1 MNRTLIYNTQL
12 YVRRTSSVHFRWIDL
27 GAIDCFSIYWIF
39 FEISDE
45 TKAEIDDDEEEA
57 VVSFSER
64 YYNTQQTARSDRG
77 PGFIGHSHSQGL
89 DHSQQYGNTGYGVSS
104 PEIQN

>member
-1 MNRTLIYNTQL
+1 MNRRLSKTHKL
-12 YVRRTSSVHFRWIDL
+12 YVISHHRTSSVHFRYIDL
-27 GAIDCFSIYWIF
+27 DYFFNWLNF

-45 TKAEIDDDEEEA
+45 TKAEIDDEEEEA
-57 VVSFSER
+57 VSFSER
-64 YYNTQQTARSDRG
+64 YYNNQQTARSERG
-77 PGFIGHSHSQGL
+77 PGFIGNSHSQGL

>member
-12 YVRRTSSVHFRWIDL
+12 YVRRTSNVHFRWIDL
-27 GAIDCFSIYWIF
+27 GAIDCFSIDWIF

-45 TKAEIDDDEEEA
+45 TKAEIDDEEEEA
-57 VVSFSER
+57 VSFSER
-64 YYNTQQTARSDRG
+64 YYNNQQTARSERG